1 VAAASFGAWARG
13 CRISA
18 LMPCARER
26 NASIITSMSTAS
38 QTGVAEVLPELNPAL
53 DREALAEEF
62 ARSKR
67 IHITNILTQ
76 ASAERVYRTLADE
89 TAWTTTHNTGGKC
102 VDERILGQKERARI
116 SLAAWRWAH
125 QNFAYLYDN
134 HRMSHDGEPYAD
146 QNHYLAKFV
155 SFLNSP
161 AFIGFIRELT
171 GMPAVAYADAQAT
184 LYRAGDFLTEHDDT
198 AGDKNR
204 LAAYVFSFTTRWLP
218 DWGGVLEFV
227 NDRTHIGPG
236 FIPEFNSLNLFSVPH
251 IHLVSQVTLFGGKR
265 YSVTGWLRSF

>member
-1 VAAASFGAWARG
+1 MAQPLWDAPHRG
-13 CRISA
+13 LGDANVGVGCGIC
-18 LMPCARER
+18 M
-26 NASIITSMSTAS
+26 NTAS
-38 QTGVAEVLPELNPAL
+38 QTGIAEVLPELNPML
-53 DREALAEEF
+53 DREVLAKEF

-67 IHITNILTQ
+67 IHITNILTKP
-76 ASAERVYRTLADE
+76 SAERVYRTLTGQ
-89 TAWTTTHNTGGKC
+89 TAWTTTHNTGGKR
-102 VDERILGQKERARI
+102 VDVRNLAQGERAQI
-116 SLAAWRWAH
+116 SLAACEWAH
-125 QNFAYLYDN
+125 HNFAYLYDN
-134 HRMSHDGEPYAD
+134 HRMSYDGEPYAD

-161 AFIGFIRELT
+161 AFIGFIREVT

-204 LAAYVFSFTTRWLP
+204 LAAYVFSFTTRWLS

-227 NDRTHIGPG
+227 NDRAHIGPG
-236 FIPEFNSLNLFSVPH
+236 FVPEFNSLNLFSVPQ
-251 IHLVSQVTLFGGKR
+251 IHLVSQVTLFGGQR